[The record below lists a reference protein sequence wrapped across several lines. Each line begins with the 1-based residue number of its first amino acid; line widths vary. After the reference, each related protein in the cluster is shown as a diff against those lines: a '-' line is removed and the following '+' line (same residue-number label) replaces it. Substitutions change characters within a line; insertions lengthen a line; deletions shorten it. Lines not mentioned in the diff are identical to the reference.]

1 MPLLPRKNNLDYNP
15 DNIIQASK
23 RLATISLEQMKNPL
37 FDPDQAT
44 LSTLD
49 SERNLDANMSE
60 LGKKILDI
68 QQLFL
73 TGKNLAFSE
82 ATKRGIQYERDER
95 LNQQTAELRR
105 QREEIN
111 RAENILGDIYGDFGG
126 IYNEIG
132 RMRGEGRTKGAKDKS
147 PRKSKTRPR
156 QNIQLVI
163 EDETPDERSER
174 LTQQSIRNYFGRNPA
189 RDAMPST
196 IVSREPNGRYSVLP
210 LLDYGRRLETTGAVA
225 DADDEDPE
233 NESEDYGYNPF
244 TGNRWDSGGDYPD
257 DNDDDDDDDDSD
269 GRPRGRFPYGNP
281 DDADLSNVK
290 DDDFNQTILPQ
301 ASLSQ
306 VLQLLTKKCR
316 DADILLI
323 SKIKPA
329 LQKLSQQQ
337 LQQLTQFYELLG
349 KGWKDFSSST
359 SKDGKT
365 IISIFDIIY
374 KSLQYGDQIIKI
386 MKEEFDKLRMDL
398 LIVVNS
404 YKQNEAVAPPFYL
417 PVGNEWAVNPEVR
430 ELVETGERL
439 DDRGVPAETASVSST
454 GTGSGRGGRRSKSQP
469 IAIPTIWSADVRS
482 CPTKYL
488 L

>member
-44 LSTLD
+44 LSSLD

-68 QQLFL
+68 QQLFIS
-73 TGKNLAFSE
+73 GKNLAFGE
-82 ATKRGIQYERDER
+82 ATKRNIQFEKEAKF
-95 LNQQTAELRR
+95 NQQNDELRR
-105 QREEIN
+105 QRQEIN
-111 RAENILGDIYGDFGG
+111 RAENILGDIY
-126 IYNEIG
+126 EELG
-132 RMRGEGRTKGAKDKS
+132 RIRGEGRKKGAKDKS
-147 PRKSKTRPR
+147 PRKSKNRARP
-156 QNIQLVI
+156 NIQLLI
-163 EDETPDERSER
+163 EDEPPSQRSDR
-174 LTQQSIRNYFGRNPA
+174 LTQQQLYNYFQRSPA
-189 RDAMPST
+189 RDTMPST
-196 IVSREPNGRYSVLP
+196 IISREPNGRYSVVP

-225 DADDEDPE
+225 DGDDEDPE
-233 NESEDYGYNPF
+233 NEDYGYNPF
-244 TGNRWDSGGDYPD
+244 TGDRFDNGGDFPD
-257 DNDDDDDDDDSD
+257 DNDDDDDDDDGD
-269 GRPRGRFPYGNP
+269 GRPRGRVPYGNP
-281 DDADLSNVK
+281 YPADLYK
-290 DDDFNQTILPQ
+290 DDRNIYLPQ
-301 ASLSQ
+301 TSLSQ

-329 LQKLSQQQ
+329 LQKLSQVQ
-337 LQQLTQFYELLG
+337 LNQLRSFYDLLG
-349 KGWKDFSSST
+349 KGWTEFISSA

-365 IISIFDIIY
+365 TIYLFEIINI
-374 KSLQYGDQIIKI
+374 SLEFGDQIIKV

-404 YKQNEAVAPPFYL
+404 FKQNEAIAPPFYL
-417 PVGNEWAVNPEVR
+417 PLGNEWAVNPEVR
-430 ELVETGERL
+430 ELVETGEKL
-439 DDRGVPAETASVSST
+439 DEDGVSPELQNFTT
-454 GTGSGRGGRRSKSQP
+454 TGSGRRGVRRSQP
-469 IAIPTIWSADVRS
+469 IAIPTIWEASVRN